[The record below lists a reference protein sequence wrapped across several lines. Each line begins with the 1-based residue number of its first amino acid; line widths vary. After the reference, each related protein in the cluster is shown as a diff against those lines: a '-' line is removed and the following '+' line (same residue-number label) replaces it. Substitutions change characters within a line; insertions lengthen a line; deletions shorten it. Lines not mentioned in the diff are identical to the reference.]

1 MKNALTVIACALL
14 VLASTGCSRSAAWRH
29 SSKPQAE
36 VAYQP
41 APTQTQSSGGASI
54 VNDTTF
60 DSEVGT
66 AKVALVDFNARWC
79 GPCRRMGPVIDALA
93 AEMGADAKVMK
104 LDIDESSQTAD
115 KYDVHSIPC
124 LIVFKEGKEVERH
137 YGLHTRDEVKAW
149 LAPDRSVSL
158 AQ

>member
-1 MKNALTVIACALL
+1 MKNALSVIACALL
-14 VLASTGCSRSAAWRH
+14 VIAATGCSRPAAWRH
-29 SSKPQAE
+29 SKQPQSE
-36 VAYQP
+36 VAYQS
-41 APTQTQSSGGASI
+41 ASQSSGGAPV
-54 VNDTTF
+54 VNDVTF

-104 LDIDESSQTAD
+104 LDIDESTQTAD

-124 LIVFKEGKEVERH
+124 LIVFKDGREVERH

-149 LAPDRSVSL
+149 LSPDRSVSL